1 MPVAMIALS
10 VVLQAGCFGY
20 LSGRLTANG
29 SLLLSFS
36 GFACSALLF
45 TALAAVRRRRRRAAV
60 PSGTACG
67 GERRAVRR
75 LLWLMNAVTAVTFL
89 SFYVALAWVPATLA
103 SGVETALGPLALAV
117 LSLLPRSGH
126 RSTARDWCLAAVLAA
141 AGGALAWRLNSGTG
155 NGGSPLADGDDWT
168 GAAGITLVVVAGA
181 GASALAL
188 ISKSLGARGAD
199 PVTVTAHRFHA
210 TYLGAA
216 ALFVLRGGSPYDS
229 GIPLPVLPLVGIAA
243 VTLPLFVLQVGLQR
257 ANPMAAMVVL
267 TTLPGMT
274 ALSEALWTGHLDPLA
289 LALTTA
295 MVLLATANATGR
307 GKGNGNGTGRGK
319 AGGTGS
325 AAKTGDAGSN
335 GSAGNPED
343 AGSPDAPP
351 PTQHAA
357 DHRVTTG
364 S

>member
-20 LSGRLTANG
+20 LSGRLTASG

-45 TALAAVRRRRRRAAV
+45 TVLAAVRRGRRRPAASSAGGDV
-60 PSGTACG
+60 RGPHGPDG

-117 LSLLPRSGH
+117 LSLLPRAGH

-141 AGGALAWRLNSGTG
+141 AGGALAWRLNSGAAD
-155 NGGSPLADGDDWT
+155 GSPPGADVPGGYDWT
-168 GAAGITLVVVAGA
+168 GAAGIALVVVAGA

-243 VTLPLFVLQVGLQR
+243 VAIPLFVLQVGLQR

-274 ALSEALWTGHLDPLA
+274 ALSEALWSGHLDPVA

-295 MVLLATANATGR
+295 MVLLATANATRR
-307 GKGNGNGTGRGK
+307 GSGNGTGK
-319 AGGTGS
+319 AGAPGARALRHRRSTPASRLGAGT
-325 AAKTGDAGSN
+325 T
-335 GSAGNPED
+335 
-343 AGSPDAPP
+343 PP
-351 PTQHAA
+351 L
-357 DHRVTTG
+357 
-364 S
+364 